1 MGGKSPILE
10 QTQSQA
16 DAIEE
21 SLKEENDEY
30 KCFIVMR
37 CWNPR
42 ATETIKKLKN
52 LILVKLFYFLFIR
65 SFLMQHRGLPSMNG

>member
-10 QTQSQA
+10 QTQSQT

-42 ATETIKKLKN
+42 ATETIKKVKN
-52 LILVKLFYFLFIR
+52 FK
-65 SFLMQHRGLPSMNG
+65 